1 MEFREPYVTKKSI
14 KLAGDS
20 DVKPTACDPQY
31 DYAHVTIVRGPTKPS
46 TVGLSPEMHSYSR
59 LRQENGTMIGENP
72 KYVSTPGSGGGYD
85 SIDQSAQYLVSPLD
99 VHWSPL
105 FQVLFHPQSPSV

>member
-1 MEFREPYVTKKSI
+1 MTEKSI
-14 KLAGDS
+14 ELAGDS

-59 LRQENGTMIGENP
+59 LRQENGTVIGENP
-72 KYVSTPGSGGGYD
+72 KYVSTPGGGGGY
-85 SIDQSAQYLVSPLD
+85 SKFLEGHPKSVLLTRGAYYQYWLKYVVYMS
-99 VHWSPL
+99 
-105 FQVLFHPQSPSV
+105 